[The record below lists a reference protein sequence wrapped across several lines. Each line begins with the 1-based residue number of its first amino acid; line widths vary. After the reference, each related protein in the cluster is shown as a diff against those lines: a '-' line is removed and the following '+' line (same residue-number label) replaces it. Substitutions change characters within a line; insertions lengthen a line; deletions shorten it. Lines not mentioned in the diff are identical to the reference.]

1 MADFLTI
8 KVEGLDKVSRKLK
21 RITRDMQTKV
31 IRAAARKAMNTVR
44 DAARAR
50 AQQFDDPETPEKI
63 WRLITTQES
72 RRRSQGFQGVVM
84 RVGVRGG
91 AKSSKERVP
100 PWYWRLK
107 EFGTEK
113 MEAEPFMR
121 PSLTENADKVL
132 NTMVNETNKALDK
145 LTAGN

>member
-1 MADFLTI
+1 MADFVTI
-8 KVEGLDKVSRKLK
+8 KVEGLDRLSRRLK
-21 RITRDMQTKV
+21 RISVDMKTKV
-31 IRAAARKAMNTVR
+31 IRAAARKAMNIVR
-44 DAARAR
+44 DAARAK

-72 RRRSQGFQGVVM
+72 RRRARGFEGVVM

-91 AKSSKERVP
+91 ARSSKERIP

-132 NTMVNETNKALDK
+132 STVVNETNKALDQ
-145 LTAGN
+145 LSR